1 MNKISS
7 LKDGNFYF
15 IQDLSK
21 LDECFINALGALF
34 SVIAQNVKITIQ
46 ILENY
51 VDSKCL
57 RTFGNMWTTLD
68 NENYL
73 IEIPQLISGISKDF
87 MMLMQIPIYTGPPF
101 TLFTSEQTIIRVSL
115 TCN

>member
-34 SVIAQNVKITIQ
+34 SVIAQNIKINIQ
-46 ILENY
+46 ILKTD
-51 VDSKCL
+51 VDAKCL
-57 RTFGNMWTTLD
+57 KTFGNMWNTLD
-68 NENYL
+68 
-73 IEIPQLISGISKDF
+73 S
-87 MMLMQIPIYTGPPF
+87 
-101 TLFTSEQTIIRVSL
+101 
-115 TCN
+115 